1 MAKESEKG
9 FSIARNLIS
18 TEQANELVLTVKS
31 KISEFAH
38 ELNVSIAEYL
48 TCTGRWG
55 TNSSVTKALSS
66 KLDYQIQNYI
76 EEYYGIRISQKKS
89 NVICKTA
96 DLIDKVPFHQDI
108 SYSVDD
114 PYHFSVWLSLNDIS
128 GNAGAIQCIEGSHR
142 LPIEAA
148 IDFWYPYFTDKVAN
162 QNADMQYFYCSA
174 GDAFIFDSKLWH
186 GSDENHM
193 GTDRFAY
200 VTRWV
205 IDGKGFPK
213 IPAIKPAAFGMF
225 NCGNLT
231 QEIMKK
237 ALSLFDLEL
246 AETVTNKGELIA
258 TWLDI
263 LAKNSNI
270 WGLDSN
276 TAIRDLKNLYIL
288 NNAYELHDAGNISG
302 EVYKNLWFSL
312 LSTLNNKI
320 QLIEDM
326 GHKN

>member
-114 PYHFSVWLSLNDIS
+114 PYHFSVWLSLNNIS

-263 LAKNSNI
+263 LVKNSNI

-276 TAIRDLKNLYIL
+276 AAIRDLKNLYIL

>member
-48 TCTGRWG
+48 NCTGRWG
-55 TNSSVTKALSS
+55 TNSSVTKDLSS

-186 GSDENHM
+186 GSNENHM

-263 LAKNSNI
+263 LVKNSNI

-276 TAIRDLKNLYIL
+276 AAIRDLKNLYIL

>member
-48 TCTGRWG
+48 NCTGRWG

-89 NVICKTA
+89 NLICKTA

-128 GNAGAIQCIEGSHR
+128 DNAGAIQCIEGSHR

-246 AETVTNKGELIA
+246 AETVTNKGKLIA
-258 TWLDI
+258 IWLDI
-263 LAKNSNI
+263 LAKNPDI

-276 TAIRDLKNLYIL
+276 AAIRDLKNLYIL